1 MIYCE
6 EFFNFIGGVITL
18 VACSDDFSQVNDS
31 NQPSEVVFDDD
42 FKNYSKSGSGYTTNS
57 IAGPYN
63 SAWDVNNIRTVRHYY
78 GCTSLATYGSYVRVT
93 PYIGLAYYDGA
104 DDGTYNT
111 PTGAFNINSGAFPNL
126 YAGGTEYGNYIAAN
140 PFILGT
146 NAYSLHEL
154 AIRENGGAITPGVG
168 DHCQVNNADVFGYNP
183 EGIFFDLQNNHIVQ
197 PLALA
202 AGTTVTPP
210 TGSATNAET
219 NLLAQYG
226 KVMYYKI
233 EFSPNADVTNFIETR
248 YVLALQ
254 ATVSDFPSAWATMS
268 ITDTPFG
275 GDLYYH
281 TTTNE
286 IIVDAPSLATYP
298 GFMYSGSADA
308 IFGQARRI
316 ETRHY
321 FPTYPDD
328 YLQLFIY

>member
-1 MIYCE
+1 MI
-6 EFFNFIGGVITL
+6 L
-18 VACSDDFSQVNDS
+18 
-31 NQPSEVVFDDD
+31 
-42 FKNYSKSGSGYTTNS
+42 KNYNKAGSGYTTNS
-57 IAGPYN
+57 VANNYI
-63 SAWDVNNIRTVRHYY
+63 SAWDVNALRTIRHYY

-111 PTGAFNINSGAFPNL
+111 PAGAFNLIGGAFPNL
-126 YAGGTEYGNYIAAN
+126 YAGGKEYGNYIAAN

-154 AIRENGGAITPGVG
+154 AIRENGGAFTPGVG
-168 DHCQVNNADVFGYNP
+168 DHCQVNSADVFGYNP
-183 EGIFFDLQNNHIVQ
+183 EGIFFDLQNNHVVQ

-210 TGSATNAET
+210 TGSATAAET

-233 EFSPNADVTNFIETR
+233 EFSPNADVTNFTQTR
-248 YVLALQ
+248 YTLALE
-254 ATVSDFPSAWATMS
+254 ATAADDPAIFGGVWNTMS

-281 TTTNE
+281 ATTNE
-286 IIVDAPSLATYP
+286 IIVDAPSVSTYP
-298 GFMYSGSADA
+298 GIMYSNVTEIIFGNPRHIYTRYYAPSAD
-308 IFGQARRI
+308 
-316 ETRHY
+316 
-321 FPTYPDD
+321 D
-328 YLQLFIY
+328 YVQLFIY

>member
-1 MIYCE
+1 M
-6 EFFNFIGGVITL
+6 GGIVIL

-31 NQPSEVVFDDD
+31 NQPNEVIFDDD
-42 FKNYSKSGSGYTTNS
+42 FKNYNKAGSSYDIKTIIGS
-57 IAGPYN
+57 YN
-63 SAWDVNNIRTVRHYY
+63 SAWDVNNIRTIRHYY

-111 PTGAFNINSGAFPNL
+111 PAGVFNINSGAFPNL
-126 YAGGTEYGNYIAAN
+126 YAGGKEYGNYIAAN

-154 AIRENGGAITPGVG
+154 AIRENGGAFTPGVG

-183 EGIFFDLQNNHIVQ
+183 EGIFFDLQNNHVIQ

-233 EFSPNADVTNFIETR
+233 EFSPNADVTNFIERR
-248 YVLALQ
+248 YVLALE
-254 ATVSDFPSAWATMS
+254 ATAAEDLSAWNTMS

-275 GDLYYH
+275 GDLYYAVG
-281 TTTNE
+281 TGE
-286 IIVDAPSLATYP
+286 IIVDAPSLSTYP
-298 GFMYSGSADA
+298 GFMRSGVRDI
-308 IFGQARRI
+308 IFGQPRSI
-316 ETRHY
+316 MTRHY
-321 FPTYPDD
+321 FTAYPDD
-328 YLQLFIY
+328 YV